1 MLSLMM
7 KDIYLLKRTL
17 AFSVLYLII
26 MLFAF
31 SGMDN
36 TVNFFAIIFVAIT
49 YMLMMSSCAM
59 DDKSKA
65 DVMLN
70 SLPLSRSAIVC
81 AKYLMVLVYM
91 LFAFAIYIVAAWVI
105 GRLNLMPNLY
115 HMNMEGIALAFFT
128 SSFMT
133 GIYLPLYFKFGYIKS
148 RIWNFLLL
156 FGIIF
161 GIGTL
166 KINIGEMNSA
176 APQGT
181 QSFPSVDMTLYGA
194 ALAVLAISYVISLK
208 IYRNREF

>member
-36 TVNFFAIIFVAIT
+36 ASSVFVASVVAVI

-70 SLPLSRSAIVC
+70 SLPLSRSTIVG
-81 AKYLMVLVYM
+81 AKYLMVLIYV
-91 LFAFAIYIVAAWVI
+91 LFAIAIYIVTAWVI
-105 GRLNLMPNLY
+105 GLLNVIPN
-115 HMNMEGIALAFFT
+115 MNRVNMEGFAEAFFA
-128 SSFMT
+128 SLFMPS
-133 GIYLPLYFKFGYIKS
+133 IYLPFYFKFGYIKS
-148 RIWNFLLL
+148 RIWNFVLL
-156 FGIIF
+156 FIMLIGISASDAAV
-161 GIGTL
+161 GI
-166 KINIGEMNSA
+166 KISSF
-176 APQGT
+176 QGT
-181 QSFPSVDMTLYGA
+181 SSLSDDMAIMGA
-194 ALAVLAISYVISLK
+194 ALAILAISYAISLK